1 MCCMADAAGDSYSLP
16 CPKRG
21 PGSRLAIKDGIG
33 EEIYSCVDGRDCELL
48 VDAVDGY
55 TQLLFLPSPLKESG
69 FYTCE
74 AVSDGVGPL
83 VENITYVEVNDFPQ
97 AASLSCIRGNKCSV
111 ICMKGAA
118 LSVVD
123 NEGYEICNC
132 EGEECETVD
141 RDDASVTF
149 SCPEINQQGRY
160 RCDAFEF
167 ANGLGSSA
175 SYHTKVYMTEPPG
188 EDSRT
193 VANDGP
199 AIAPTTIAITTKSPP
214 ADSAT
219 AKKPALLTLTVLV
232 TITFFLS

>member
-1 MCCMADAAGDSYSLP
+1 MGVKIVLVLVAVQVFMCCMADAAGDSYSLP

-149 SCPEINQQGRY
+149 SCPEINQQ
-160 RCDAFEF
+160 
-167 ANGLGSSA
+167 
-175 SYHTKVYMTEPPG
+175 EPPG